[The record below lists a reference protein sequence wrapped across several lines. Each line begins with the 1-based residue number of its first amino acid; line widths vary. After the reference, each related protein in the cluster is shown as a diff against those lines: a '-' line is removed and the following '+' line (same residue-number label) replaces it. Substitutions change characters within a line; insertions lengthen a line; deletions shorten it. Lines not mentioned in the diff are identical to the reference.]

1 MAVVDDKIKY
11 IKLWAAAKHV
21 GVLTVYKIL
30 FVCIYIYICVCVC
43 VCVCLHNKL
52 YKVHGTY
59 IKIKK
64 KKIII
69 HFVTEQ
75 NFIYD

>member
-1 MAVVDDKIKY
+1 
-11 IKLWAAAKHV
+11 
-21 GVLTVYKIL
+21 
-30 FVCIYIYICVCVC
+30 VCVC